1 MVEERLNEM
10 TFLYSVIQWLLD
22 PKQWSG
28 PSGIPTRVL
37 EHVTISGEAVL
48 IGALIALPLGIVL
61 GHYGRFGNIAI
72 SVSNVGRA
80 VPSFGIL
87 IIAFQIWSL
96 GDLPIILALTALA
109 IPPIVT
115 NSFVAMTEV
124 DKDIKDAA
132 RGMGYRDLVQLLR
145 VELPLAVPLVMAGI
159 RTSAVQVVATAT
171 LAAYI
176 GGGGLGRFIVDGY
189 ATQVYPEVFA
199 GAILVGL
206 LALATELSLS
216 GVERLLTPRGIR
228 LLRVPADRRATAFK
242 TA

>member
-1 MVEERLNEM
+1 MAFVL
-10 TFLYSVIQWLLD
+10 SAVQWLLD
-22 PKQWSG
+22 PAHWSG
-28 PSGIPTRVL
+28 DDGIPTRLV
-37 EHVTISGEAVL
+37 EHVRISGEAVL
-48 IGALIALPLGIVL
+48 LGMLIALPVGIIL
-61 GHYGRFGNIAI
+61 GHYGRFGNLSI

-87 IIAFQIWSL
+87 IIAFQLWGL
-96 GDLPIILALTALA
+96 GDAPIILALTALA
-109 IPPIVT
+109 IPPMVT

-132 RGMGYRDLVQLLR
+132 RGMGYRDLMQLLR

-189 ATQVYPEVFA
+189 ATQIYREVFA
-199 GAILVGL
+199 GAVLVAL

-216 GVERLLTPRGIR
+216 GLERLLTPRGIR
-228 LLRVPADRRATAFK
+228 LLRVPTARRATAFK